1 VLSEG
6 IVAAMH
12 YYCVAVDVGVVA
24 SAAAVAVLL
33 LLMLFAFARRL
44 PLFVFLLSS
53 RRDLLLSLS
62 VLFVIPA

>member
-33 LLMLFAFARRL
+33 L
-44 PLFVFLLSS
+44 FVFLLSS